1 MIKFSPPPSLA
12 GGPPFTCERPG
23 PPSNRRPAGPR
34 SPHPDRGARQPTP
47 NTTRPRIRAAAKVT
61 SHFRVSPG
69 SDRDAGAGGLLAR
82 GFQGRADPG
91 GHAANLNPRLS
102 TFEEPVLIGDGQLA
116 IGGGGC
122 GASRPE
128 QLYLDPTRTAAGPLA
143 RDWARS
149 RTSPEPGPISSLQ
162 AALRRRRGN
171 RRPAVREHWHLR
183 AGTAAAA
190 TGGRGPAGGLGGGR
204 QRTAALRSTP
214 RWRSRGGRLRPV
226 RILSSRASRYRS
238 SLVPQEGPVVWRGTG
253 TRGKFCRLV
262 PFRRSLRGLNVN
274 RDCSREAPE

>member
-12 GGPPFTCERPG
+12 GGPPFTVTCEPG

-128 QLYLDPTRTAAGPLA
+128 QMYLDPTRTAGPLV

-149 RTSPEPGPISSLQ
+149 RTSPSRARSPHS
-162 AALRRRRGN
+162 RRRC
-171 RRPAVREHWHLR
+171 A
-183 AGTAAAA
+183 AAAAA
-190 TGGRGPAGGLGGGR
+190 TVLQSER
-204 QRTAALRSTP
+204 
-214 RWRSRGGRLRPV
+214 
-226 RILSSRASRYRS
+226 
-238 SLVPQEGPVVWRGTG
+238 TG
-253 TRGKFCRLV
+253 TRGPGYRGRGRGRRTAAMQVDSEVAALDAALAEQGWPSTTGKDLIITSEPLSFISCASGGARRLERNGHARQTL
-262 PFRRSLRGLNVN
+262 PTRAISSLPPRVK
-274 RDCSREAPE
+274 CKS